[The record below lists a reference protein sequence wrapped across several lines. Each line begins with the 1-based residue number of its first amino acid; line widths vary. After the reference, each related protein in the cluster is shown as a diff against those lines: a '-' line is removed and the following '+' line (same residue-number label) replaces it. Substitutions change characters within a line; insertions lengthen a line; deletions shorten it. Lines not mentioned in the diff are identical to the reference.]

1 MQKIK
6 VLFYMLKVRNAEIL
20 IENFQ
25 EYISPHVML
34 SSLL

>member
-1 MQKIK
+1 
-6 VLFYMLKVRNAEIL
+6 MLKVRNAEIL

-25 EYISPHVML
+25 EYIFPPHVML